1 MLEDTLTKF
10 NNRKRLWMSARH
22 PFYEKNLQFKMWY
35 AAAMMMQAKRVPQ
48 GNALENHELQ
58 RLLYPGLG
66 FTEQSIGEV
75 IRCSMQENEIIE
87 VICEQMQGTKRK
99 AVFLMD
105 LLNVSYVN
113 GQITQEAREWVDL
126 WMHLLGCYEPSYSLL
141 QKYIV
146 AVKEG
151 LQEKTMCLIADIQRD
166 FALTEKELNYYQRTI
181 HKRQIHAS
189 DFLST
194 GSLYVTEQ
202 CDIVEDLVLK
212 KGMRL
217 SLEHARVNLYGN
229 ISLEGGEFEMLDSS
243 LIRMSSSHRA
253 AVNIHHIESVVKVE
267 NCTID
272 CRNKGMF
279 LRAENG
285 KSVIQNTTIMNTI
298 RGAAVRFWGQ
308 KLLIKGSKFLHCYS
322 ADNGGAIMGRG
333 GQIRIDQCHFF
344 DCEAQKGGAVYAV
357 SGTKIRCCTFVQCIV
372 GEYGGA
378 VYYDGVIGN
387 NITDSSYEKCYPYGT
402 EVIQHLQVGGEIPK
416 GGIRI
421 SDRWKSSWST
431 ILDCP
436 LEIESRGSVQL
447 LGGIWYLH
455 YPIECHGM
463 MQCENTKFY
472 CGNLERQDMIR
483 FDHAKNSR
491 IKGCVFDGMLRAGA
505 ISAVGTRLQVTDSV
519 FCNTQGGRAVYDA
532 YASEFRDCV
541 FNFCQDGALYLQ
553 GGTVIGCKFVNCRA
567 QNGAGI
573 QMYGSLSGEITGCS
587 FWRCVAEYRA
597 GAIDKGIGHR
607 IRQCEYQDCQP
618 RN

>member
-1 MLEDTLTKF
+1 MIEDTLTKF
-10 NNRKRLWMSARH
+10 SNRRRLWMSARH
-22 PFYEKNLQFKMWY
+22 PFYEKDLQFKVWY
-35 AAAMMMQAKRVPQ
+35 AAAMMMQARRVPQ
-48 GNALENHELQ
+48 GNAMENHELQ

-66 FTEQSIGEV
+66 LTEQAIGDV
-75 IRCSMQENEIIE
+75 IRCSRQENEVIE
-87 VICEQMQGTKRK
+87 VICEQVQKTDGK
-99 AVFLMD
+99 AIFLMD
-105 LLNVSYVN
+105 LFNVSYVN
-113 GQITQEAREWVDL
+113 GQVDEEAMEWIDL
-126 WMHLLGCYEPSYSLL
+126 WMRMLGCYDPSYSSL
-141 QKYIV
+141 QNYITAVREGAQERV
-146 AVKEG
+146 AHLASV
-151 LQEKTMCLIADIQRD
+151 IQKD
-166 FALTEKELNYYQRTI
+166 FTLTAKELSYYQMPT
-181 HKRQIHAS
+181 HKRQIHAE
-189 DFLST
+189 DLPST
-194 GSLYVTEQ
+194 GTLHVTEQ

-217 SLEHARVNLYGN
+217 CLEHARVNLYGN
-229 ISLEGGEFEMLDSS
+229 ISLEGGALEMVESS

-253 AVNIHHIESVVKVE
+253 AVNVHRVESLVTVT

-272 CRNKGMF
+272 CRNRGMF

-285 KSVIQNTTIMNTI
+285 QAVVQNTTITNTT

-308 KLLIKGSKFLHCYS
+308 KLHIKDSKFFHCYS
-322 ADNGGAIMGRG
+322 ADDGGAIMGRG
-333 GQIRIDQCHFF
+333 GQIAIDQCHFF
-344 DCEAQKGGAVYAV
+344 DCEAQKGGAIYAV
-357 SGTKIRCCTFVQCIV
+357 AGTKIRRCTFVQCIV

-378 VYYDGVIGN
+378 VYYEGVIGN
-387 NITDSSYEKCYPYGT
+387 RVTNCSYEKCYPYGT
-402 EVIQHLQVGGEIPK
+402 EIIQHLQAGDEIPK

-421 SDRWKSSWST
+421 TDGWKNGWST

-436 LEIESRGSVQL
+436 LEIESRGSVQIQ
-447 LGGIWYLH
+447 GGIWYLH
-455 YPIECHGM
+455 YPIVCHGT

-472 CGNLERQDMIR
+472 CGNLEQGDMIR

-491 IKGCVFDGMLRAGA
+491 IKGCVFDGMLRVGA
-505 ISAVGTRLQVTDSV
+505 ISAVGTRLQVKDSV

-541 FNFCQDGALYLQ
+541 FNFCQGGALYLQ
-553 GGTVIGCKFVNCRA
+553 GGTVTGCKFVNCRA

-618 RN
+618 RS